1 MSDRKD
7 IPWIHL
13 LRVIA
18 CMMVVCLHT
27 LPPPGEFLCDGLDGK
42 YRYVMSLL
50 TKPCV
55 PLFFMITGYLI
66 LPYKEQ
72 NFSLFY
78 KKRIPRVLFPL
89 LFWGVV
95 YSVLPFLLGMYDL
108 EEMFWELLLSPIKS
122 PGAIGGILWYLHM
135 LIGIYLIIPFISP
148 AIYDNHKLMRL
159 YLIIWVFSSILVI
172 VSRKFPDLTS
182 LLGNNPY
189 EQNFD
194 MTVYFAGYLGY
205 LLLGVS
211 VKLGM
216 IRNMNGM
223 RLLGRPGGGKS
234 LLVIVYVL
242 TAMVSLKLHS
252 IDFSFLAFG
261 TVVMT
266 LCIFLLINDIQIS
279 INGLA
284 YRLIKSL
291 SKYSFGIYLSH
302 MVVFRSLSIWL
313 YEGIGVFWYIQVLC
327 FVVTLVGAYL
337 LTRLIALIP
346 IKKYMIG

>member
-1 MSDRKD
+1 MSERKE

-27 LPPPGEFLCDGLDGK
+27 LPPPDEFLCDGLDGK

-172 VSRKFPDLTS
+172 ISRKFPDLT
-182 LLGNNPY
+182 LMLGNNPY
-189 EQNFD
+189 QQNFD

-216 IRNMNGM
+216 IRNVNGM
-223 RLLGRPGGGKS
+223 RLLGRSGGGVNLCWS
-234 LLVIVYVL
+234 LC
-242 TAMVSLKLHS
+242 TS
-252 IDFSFLAFG
+252 
-261 TVVMT
+261 
-266 LCIFLLINDIQIS
+266 
-279 INGLA
+279 
-284 YRLIKSL
+284 
-291 SKYSFGIYLSH
+291 
-302 MVVFRSLSIWL
+302 
-313 YEGIGVFWYIQVLC
+313 
-327 FVVTLVGAYL
+327 
-337 LTRLIALIP
+337 
-346 IKKYMIG
+346 